1 VFNQVI
7 DLLSSGKGSKH
18 LSIISPYITVRP
30 VKAVAKVIDVH
41 TEIDIVT
48 DFSYDSFMHGASS
61 LGAFVFLSN
70 RPNTKIFTVDRLHAK
85 AYIWGDQALV
95 GSANFTDRGLG
106 FSQHANVEILTRVG
120 LDDESVKDLMQ
131 QIEDRKRS
139 VTQPEIQGMIAQ
151 LSCQRARHRAVIRQR
166 VHSILSRTNWLPSCS
181 LRYLIQYLTDG
192 SLYRVPLVSRANIN
206 DDAHFLESKL
216 DIVLISHDTESLIG
230 KILEI
235 PIVQL
240 AVECRLRGDMYL
252 AKCLKATG
260 TSPNQIDA
268 LENWSD
274 YCISYMADSM
284 QLVDALFGNR
294 LEMA

>member
-7 DLLSSGKGSKH
+7 DLLSSGKASKQ
-18 LSIISPYITVRP
+18 LSIISPYITIRP

-41 TEIDIVT
+41 TQIDIVT
-48 DFSYDSFMHGASS
+48 DFSYDNFMNGASS
-61 LGAFVFLSN
+61 LGAFVFLAN
-70 RPNTKIFTVDRLHAK
+70 RPNTRIYTVDRLHAK

-120 LDDESVKDLMQ
+120 LDDESIKDLMQ
-131 QIEDRKRS
+131 QIDDRKRS
-139 VTQPEIQGMIAQ
+139 VTQPEIQEMIAQ

-166 VHSILSRTNWLPSCS
+166 VQSILSRTNWLPSCS

-192 SLYRVPLVSRANIN
+192 SLYRVPLISRANIN

-252 AKCLKATG
+252 AKCLKANG
-260 TSPNQIDA
+260 TSPSQIDA

-274 YCISYMADSM
+274 YCISYMTDSI
-284 QLVDALFGNR
+284 
-294 LEMA
+294 